1 MINKI
6 IVRLGN
12 GVNMIKLLKKLG
24 SKEYSILI
32 AVGILIFGQ
41 AYFELLIPDF
51 MSEVTR
57 LVQTP
62 GNNINEILINGLYM
76 LLAAFAALTLAVIS
90 GYLIAKFSSQVANK
104 LRYLIFDKI
113 QNLSQEDIDKF
124 TPASLITRTTND
136 ITQVEMFLGFGT
148 NVFFR
153 SPILAIWALTKIAG
167 KGLDW
172 TIATA
177 VSVVFVLIAVI
188 VLTVLVM
195 PKFQL
200 VQQNIDNL
208 NEVTRENITG
218 IRVVRAFNAEKYQEI
233 KTKKVNDELT
243 RLSKFTQKSF
253 AITQPLMMLVMNL
266 LTLAIYL
273 IGSKMISVRTLPD
286 KITAFGDMVVFSSYA
301 MQVLM
306 SFLMMAIILV
316 IYTRAAISIRRI
328 NEVLDSEISIIEG
341 NIEGDFNTQNITF
354 DNVSFKYPD
363 AEEYVLKDISFSASK
378 GDTVAII
385 GQTGSGKST
394 IAKLVTRLYEV
405 SDGVILIDGVDIK
418 EFTEKSLNNKLGYV
432 PQRAVLFNM
441 TVEDN
446 IKFGETHYEENLD
459 DVKKAAAVAQ
469 AKDFVEAMDDGY
481 HHLIARGG
489 TNVSGGQKQRLAIA
503 RAIARKPGIFI
514 FDDTFSAL
522 DFKTESTLRK
532 ALEENAKN
540 AITILISSRVG
551 SILNAD
557 EIILLDDGK
566 VVAKGTHRELWK
578 SNQLYREIALSQLS
592 QEELNAKTR

>member
-1 MINKI
+1 
-6 IVRLGN
+6 
-12 GVNMIKLLKKLG
+12 MIKLIKKLG

-51 MSEVTR
+51 MAEVTR

-62 GNNINEILINGLYM
+62 GNNINDILINGVYM
-76 LLAAFAALTLAVIS
+76 LLAAFAALALAVIS
-90 GYLIAKFSSQVANK
+90 GYLIAKFSSQVANT
-104 LRYLIFDKI
+104 LRYLLFDKI

-167 KGLDW
+167 KGMDW

-177 VSVVFVLIAVI
+177 VSVVFVIIAVI

-218 IRVVRAFNAEKYQEI
+218 IRVVRAFNAEKYQQK

-273 IGSKMISVRTLPD
+273 IGSKMISVRILPD
-286 KITAFGDMVVFSSYA
+286 KITVFGDMVVFSSYA
-301 MQVLM
+301 IQVLM

-328 NEVLDSEISIIEG
+328 NEVLDSKVSIIEG
-341 NIEGDFNTQNITF
+341 DVDANYNTQNITF

-363 AEEYVLKDISFSASK
+363 AQEYVLKDISFSVNK

-394 IAKLVTRLYEV
+394 IAKLVTRFYEV
-405 SDGVILIDGVDIK
+405 SDGAILIDGVDIK
-418 EFTEKSLNNKLGYV
+418 DFTEKSLNNKLGYV

-441 TVEDN
+441 SVEDN
-446 IKFGETHYEENLD
+446 VKFGETHYDENLD
-459 DVKKAAAVAQ
+459 DVKKAVEVAQ
-469 AKDFVEAMDDGY
+469 AKDFVEAMDDSY
-481 HHLIARGG
+481 NHIIARGG

-503 RAIARKPGIFI
+503 RAIARKPEIFI

-532 ALEENAKN
+532 ALEENTKN

-566 VVAKGTHRELWK
+566 VVAKGTHKELWE

-592 QEELNAKTR
+592 EEELNAKTR

>member
-1 MINKI
+1 
-6 IVRLGN
+6 
-12 GVNMIKLLKKLG
+12 MIKLIKKLG

-51 MSEVTR
+51 MAEVTR

-62 GNNINEILINGLYM
+62 GNNINDILINGVYM
-76 LLAAFAALTLAVIS
+76 LLAAFAALALAVIS
-90 GYLIAKFSSQVANK
+90 GYLIAKFSSQVANT
-104 LRYLIFDKI
+104 LRYLLFDKI

-167 KGLDW
+167 KGMDW

-177 VSVVFVLIAVI
+177 VSVVFVIIAVI

-218 IRVVRAFNAEKYQEI
+218 IRVVRAFNAEKYQQK

-273 IGSKMISVRTLPD
+273 IGSKMISVRILPD
-286 KITAFGDMVVFSSYA
+286 KITVFGDMVVFSSYA
-301 MQVLM
+301 IQVLM

-328 NEVLDSEISIIEG
+328 NEVLDSEVSIIEG
-341 NIEGDFNTQNITF
+341 DVDANYNTQNITF

-363 AEEYVLKDISFSASK
+363 AQEYVLKDISFSVNK

-394 IAKLVTRLYEV
+394 IAKLVTRFYEV
-405 SDGVILIDGVDIK
+405 SDGAILIDGVDIK
-418 EFTEKSLNNKLGYV
+418 DFTEKSLNNKLGYV

-441 TVEDN
+441 SVEDN
-446 IKFGETHYEENLD
+446 VKFGETHYDENLD
-459 DVKKAAAVAQ
+459 DVKKAVEVAQ
-469 AKDFVEAMDDGY
+469 AKDFVEAMDDSY
-481 HHLIARGG
+481 NHIIARGG

-503 RAIARKPGIFI
+503 RAIARKPEIFI

-532 ALEENAKN
+532 ALEENTKN

-566 VVAKGTHRELWK
+566 VVAKGTHKELWE

-592 QEELNAKTR
+592 EEELNAKTR

>member
-1 MINKI
+1 
-6 IVRLGN
+6 
-12 GVNMIKLLKKLG
+12 MIKLLKKFTA
-24 SKEYSILI
+24 KEFSILF
-32 AVGILIFGQ
+32 VVYLLVFVQ

-62 GNNINEILINGLYM
+62 GNNINDILTNGLYM
-76 LLAAFAALTLAVIS
+76 LLSAFASLGLAAIS
-90 GYLIAKFSSQVANK
+90 GYLIAKFSSKVANK
-104 LRYLIFDKI
+104 LRYLLFDKI
-113 QNLSQEDIDKF
+113 QKLSQEDIDKF

-148 NVFFR
+148 YIFIR
-153 SPILAIWALTKIAG
+153 SPIFAIWAITKIAG
-167 KGLDW
+167 TGIEW
-172 TIATA
+172 TIATS
-177 VSVVFVLIAVI
+177 VSVILVI
-188 VLTVLVM
+188 LVVIILRVLVM

-200 VQQNIDNL
+200 VQENIDNL

-218 IRVVRAFNAEKYQEI
+218 IRVVRAFNAEKYQQK

-253 AITQPLMMLVMNL
+253 AITQPLMMLIMNL
-266 LTLAIYL
+266 LTLSIFL
-273 IGSKMISVRTLPD
+273 IGAKMISVSILPD
-286 KITAFGDMVVFSSYA
+286 KITIFGDMIVFSSYA
-301 MQVLM
+301 FQVLM

-316 IYTRAAISIRRI
+316 IYNRAAISLGRI
-328 NEVLDSEISIIEG
+328 NEVLDSEVSIIEG
-341 NIEGDFNTQNITF
+341 NLESDYKTQNITF

-363 AEEYVLKDISFSASK
+363 AQEYVLKDISFSANK
-378 GDTVAII
+378 GDTIAII

-394 IAKLVTRLYEV
+394 IAKLVTRQYEV
-405 SDGVILIDGVDIK
+405 SSGAILVDSIDIK

-432 PQRAVLFNM
+432 PQKAVLFNM
-441 TVEDN
+441 SVEDN
-446 IKFGETHYEENLD
+446 VKFGESHYQENLE
-459 DVKKAAAVAQ
+459 DVKSALDVAQ
-469 AKDFVEAMDDGY
+469 AKDFIEAMDDQY
-481 HHLIARGG
+481 NHIIARGG

-503 RAIARKPGIFI
+503 RAIARKPEIFI

-532 ALEENAKN
+532 ALEENTKN

-557 EIILLDDGK
+557 KIILLDSGK
-566 VVAKGTHRELWK
+566 VVAKGTHKELWK
-578 SNQLYREIALSQLS
+578 SNKLYREIALSQLS
-592 QEELNAKTR
+592 EEELNAKTR

>member
-1 MINKI
+1 
-6 IVRLGN
+6 
-12 GVNMIKLLKKLG
+12 MIKLIKKLG

-51 MSEVTR
+51 MAEVTR

-62 GNNINEILINGLYM
+62 GNNINDILINGVYM

-90 GYLIAKFSSQVANK
+90 GYLIAKFSSQVANT
-104 LRYLIFDKI
+104 LRYLLFDKI

-167 KGLDW
+167 KGMDW

-177 VSVVFVLIAVI
+177 VSVVFVIIAVI

-218 IRVVRAFNAEKYQEI
+218 IRVVRAFNAEKYQQK

-273 IGSKMISVRTLPD
+273 IGSKMISVRILPD
-286 KITAFGDMVVFSSYA
+286 KITVFGDMVVFSSYA

-328 NEVLDSEISIIEG
+328 NEVLDSEVSIIEG
-341 NIEGDFNTQNITF
+341 DVDANYNTQNITF

-363 AEEYVLKDISFSASK
+363 AQEYVLKDISFSANK

-394 IAKLVTRLYEV
+394 IAKLVTRFYEV
-405 SDGVILIDGVDIK
+405 SDGAILIDGVDIK
-418 EFTEKSLNNKLGYV
+418 DFTEKSLNNKLGYV

-441 TVEDN
+441 SVEDN
-446 IKFGETHYEENLD
+446 VKFGETHYDENLD
-459 DVKKAAAVAQ
+459 DVKKAVEVAQ
-469 AKDFVEAMDDGY
+469 AKDFVEAMDDSY
-481 HHLIARGG
+481 NHIIARGG

-503 RAIARKPGIFI
+503 RAIARKPEIFI

-532 ALEENAKN
+532 ALEENTKN

-566 VVAKGTHRELWK
+566 VVAKGTHKELWE

-592 QEELNAKTR
+592 EEELNAKTR

>member
-1 MINKI
+1 
-6 IVRLGN
+6 
-12 GVNMIKLLKKLG
+12 MIKLLKKFAA
-24 SKEYSILI
+24 KEFSILF
-32 AVGILIFGQ
+32 VVYLLVFVQ

-62 GNNINEILINGLYM
+62 GNNINDILTNGLYM
-76 LLAAFAALTLAVIS
+76 LLSAFASLGLAAIS
-90 GYLIAKFSSQVANK
+90 GYLIAKFSSKVANK
-104 LRYLIFDKI
+104 LRYLLFDKI
-113 QNLSQEDIDKF
+113 QKLSQEDIDKF

-148 NVFFR
+148 YIFIR
-153 SPILAIWALTKIAG
+153 SPIFAIWAITKIAG
-167 KGLDW
+167 RGIEW

-177 VSVVFVLIAVI
+177 VSVILVI
-188 VLTVLVM
+188 LVVIILRVLVM

-200 VQQNIDNL
+200 VQKNIDNL

-218 IRVVRAFNAEKYQEI
+218 IRVVRAFNAEKYQQK

-253 AITQPLMMLVMNL
+253 AITQPLMMLIMNL
-266 LTLAIYL
+266 LTLSIFL
-273 IGSKMISVRTLPD
+273 IGAKMISVSILPD
-286 KITAFGDMVVFSSYA
+286 KITIFGEMIVFSSYA
-301 MQVLM
+301 FQVLM

-316 IYTRAAISIRRI
+316 IYNRAAISLGRI

-341 NIEGDFNTQNITF
+341 NLESDYKTQNITF

-363 AEEYVLKDISFSASK
+363 AQEYVLKDISFSANK
-378 GDTVAII
+378 GDTIAII

-394 IAKLVTRLYEV
+394 IAKLVTRQYEV
-405 SDGVILIDGVDIK
+405 SSGAILVDSIDIK

-432 PQRAVLFNM
+432 PQKAVLFNM
-441 TVEDN
+441 SVEDN
-446 IKFGETHYEENLD
+446 VKFGESHYQENLE
-459 DVKKAAAVAQ
+459 DVKSALDVAQ
-469 AKDFVEAMDDGY
+469 AKDFIEAMDDQY
-481 HHLIARGG
+481 NHIIARGG

-503 RAIARKPGIFI
+503 RAIARKPEIFI

-532 ALEENAKN
+532 ALEENTKN

-557 EIILLDDGK
+557 KIILLDSGK
-566 VVAKGTHRELWK
+566 VVAKGTHKELWK

-592 QEELNAKTR
+592 EEELNAKTR

>member
-1 MINKI
+1 
-6 IVRLGN
+6 
-12 GVNMIKLLKKLG
+12 MIKLIKKLG

-51 MSEVTR
+51 MAEVTR

-62 GNNINEILINGLYM
+62 GNNINDILINGVYM
-76 LLAAFAALTLAVIS
+76 LLAAFAALALAVIS
-90 GYLIAKFSSQVANK
+90 GYLIAKFSSQVANT
-104 LRYLIFDKI
+104 LRYLLFDKI

-167 KGLDW
+167 KGMDW

-177 VSVVFVLIAVI
+177 VSVVFVIIAVI

-218 IRVVRAFNAEKYQEI
+218 IRVVRAFNAEKYQQK

-273 IGSKMISVRTLPD
+273 IGSKMISVRILPD
-286 KITAFGDMVVFSSYA
+286 KITVFGDMVVFSSYA

-328 NEVLDSEISIIEG
+328 NEVLDSEVSIIEG
-341 NIEGDFNTQNITF
+341 DVDANYNTQNITF

-363 AEEYVLKDISFSASK
+363 AQEYVLKDISFSVNK

-394 IAKLVTRLYEV
+394 IAKLVTRFYEV
-405 SDGVILIDGVDIK
+405 SDGAILIDGVDIK
-418 EFTEKSLNNKLGYV
+418 DFTEKSLNNKLGYV

-441 TVEDN
+441 SVEDN
-446 IKFGETHYEENLD
+446 VKFGETHYDENLD
-459 DVKKAAAVAQ
+459 DVKKAVEVAQ
-469 AKDFVEAMDDGY
+469 AKDFVEAMDDSY
-481 HHLIARGG
+481 NHIIARGG

-503 RAIARKPGIFI
+503 RAIARKPEIFI

-532 ALEENAKN
+532 ALEENTKN

-566 VVAKGTHRELWK
+566 VVAKGTHKELWE

-592 QEELNAKTR
+592 EEELNAKTR

>member
-1 MINKI
+1 
-6 IVRLGN
+6 
-12 GVNMIKLLKKLG
+12 MIKLIKKLG

-51 MSEVTR
+51 MAEVTR

-62 GNNINEILINGLYM
+62 GNNINDILINGVYM
-76 LLAAFAALTLAVIS
+76 LLAAFAALALAVIS
-90 GYLIAKFSSQVANK
+90 GYLIAKFSSQVANT
-104 LRYLIFDKI
+104 LRYLLFDKI

-167 KGLDW
+167 KGMDW

-177 VSVVFVLIAVI
+177 VSVVFVIIAVI

-218 IRVVRAFNAEKYQEI
+218 IRVVRAFNAEKYQQK

-273 IGSKMISVRTLPD
+273 IGSKMISVRILPD
-286 KITAFGDMVVFSSYA
+286 KITVFGDMVVFSSYA

-328 NEVLDSEISIIEG
+328 NEVLDSKVSIIEG
-341 NIEGDFNTQNITF
+341 DVDANYNTQNITF

-363 AEEYVLKDISFSASK
+363 AQEYVLKDISFSVNK

-394 IAKLVTRLYEV
+394 IAKLVTRFYEV
-405 SDGVILIDGVDIK
+405 SDGAILIDGVDIK
-418 EFTEKSLNNKLGYV
+418 DFTEKSLNNKLGYV

-441 TVEDN
+441 SVEDN
-446 IKFGETHYEENLD
+446 VKFGETHYDENLD
-459 DVKKAAAVAQ
+459 DVKKAVEVAQ
-469 AKDFVEAMDDGY
+469 AKDFVEAMDDSY
-481 HHLIARGG
+481 NHIIARGG

-503 RAIARKPGIFI
+503 RAIARKPEIFI

-532 ALEENAKN
+532 ALEENTKN

-566 VVAKGTHRELWK
+566 VVAKGTHKELWE

-592 QEELNAKTR
+592 EEELNAKTR

>member
-1 MINKI
+1 
-6 IVRLGN
+6 
-12 GVNMIKLLKKLG
+12 MIKLLKKFAA
-24 SKEYSILI
+24 KEFSILF
-32 AVGILIFGQ
+32 VVYLLVFVQ

-62 GNNINEILINGLYM
+62 GNNINDILTNGLYM
-76 LLAAFAALTLAVIS
+76 LLSAFASLGLAAIS
-90 GYLIAKFSSQVANK
+90 GYLIAKFSSKVANK
-104 LRYLIFDKI
+104 LRYLLFDKI
-113 QNLSQEDIDKF
+113 QKLSQEDIDKF

-148 NVFFR
+148 YIFIR
-153 SPILAIWALTKIAG
+153 SPIFAIWAITKIAG
-167 KGLDW
+167 TGIEW

-177 VSVVFVLIAVI
+177 VSVILVI
-188 VLTVLVM
+188 LVVIILRVLVM

-200 VQQNIDNL
+200 IQENVDNL

-218 IRVVRAFNAEKYQEI
+218 IRVVRAFNAEKYQQK

-253 AITQPLMMLVMNL
+253 AITQPLMMLIMNL
-266 LTLAIYL
+266 LTLSIFL
-273 IGSKMISVRTLPD
+273 IGAKMISVSILPD
-286 KITAFGDMVVFSSYA
+286 KITIFGDMIVFSSYA

-316 IYTRAAISIRRI
+316 IYNRAAISLGRI

-341 NIEGDFNTQNITF
+341 NLESDYKTQNITF

-363 AEEYVLKDISFSASK
+363 AQEYVLKDISFSANK
-378 GDTVAII
+378 GDTIAII

-394 IAKLVTRLYEV
+394 IAKLVTRQYEV
-405 SDGVILIDGVDIK
+405 SSGAILVDSIDIK
-418 EFTEKSLNNKLGYV
+418 EFKEKSLNNKLGYV
-432 PQRAVLFNM
+432 PQKAVLFNM
-441 TVEDN
+441 SVEDN
-446 IKFGETHYEENLD
+446 VKFGESHYQENLE
-459 DVKKAAAVAQ
+459 DVKSALDVAQ
-469 AKDFVEAMDDGY
+469 AKDFIEAMDDQY
-481 HHLIARGG
+481 NHIIARGG

-503 RAIARKPGIFI
+503 RAIARKPEIFI

-532 ALEENAKN
+532 ALEENTKN

-557 EIILLDDGK
+557 KIILLDSGK
-566 VVAKGTHRELWK
+566 VVAKGTHKELWK

-592 QEELNAKTR
+592 EEELNAKTR

>member
-1 MINKI
+1 
-6 IVRLGN
+6 
-12 GVNMIKLLKKLG
+12 MIKLLKKFAA
-24 SKEYSILI
+24 KEFSILF
-32 AVGILIFGQ
+32 VVYLLVFVQ

-62 GNNINEILINGLYM
+62 GNNINDILTNGLYM
-76 LLAAFAALTLAVIS
+76 LLSAFASLGLAAIS
-90 GYLIAKFSSQVANK
+90 GYLIAKFSSKVANK
-104 LRYLIFDKI
+104 LRYLLFDKI
-113 QNLSQEDIDKF
+113 QKLSQEDIDKF

-148 NVFFR
+148 YIFIR
-153 SPILAIWALTKIAG
+153 SPIFAIWAITKIAG
-167 KGLDW
+167 TGIEW

-177 VSVVFVLIAVI
+177 VSVILVI
-188 VLTVLVM
+188 LVVIILRVLVM

-200 VQQNIDNL
+200 IQENVDNL

-218 IRVVRAFNAEKYQEI
+218 IRVVRAFNAEKYQQK

-253 AITQPLMMLVMNL
+253 AITQPLMMLIMNL
-266 LTLAIYL
+266 LTLSIFL
-273 IGSKMISVRTLPD
+273 IGAKMISVSILPD
-286 KITAFGDMVVFSSYA
+286 KITIFGDMIVFSSYA

-316 IYTRAAISIRRI
+316 IYNRAAISLGRI
-328 NEVLDSEISIIEG
+328 NEVLHSEISIIEG
-341 NIEGDFNTQNITF
+341 NLESDYKTQNITF

-363 AEEYVLKDISFSASK
+363 AQEYVLKDISFSANK
-378 GDTVAII
+378 GDTIAII

-394 IAKLVTRLYEV
+394 IAKLVTRQYEV
-405 SDGVILIDGVDIK
+405 SSGAILVDSIDIK

-432 PQRAVLFNM
+432 PQKAVLFNM
-441 TVEDN
+441 SVEDN
-446 IKFGETHYEENLD
+446 VKFGESHYQENLE
-459 DVKKAAAVAQ
+459 DVKSALDVAQ
-469 AKDFVEAMDDGY
+469 AKDFIEAMDDQY
-481 HHLIARGG
+481 NHIIARGG

-503 RAIARKPGIFI
+503 RAIARKPEIFI

-532 ALEENAKN
+532 ALEENTKN

-557 EIILLDDGK
+557 KIILLDSGK
-566 VVAKGTHRELWK
+566 VVARGTHKELWK

-592 QEELNAKTR
+592 EEELNAKTK

>member
-1 MINKI
+1 
-6 IVRLGN
+6 
-12 GVNMIKLLKKLG
+12 MIKLLKKFAA
-24 SKEYSILI
+24 KEFSILF
-32 AVGILIFGQ
+32 VVYLLVFVQ

-62 GNNINEILINGLYM
+62 GNNINDILTNGLYM
-76 LLAAFAALTLAVIS
+76 LLSAFASLGLAAIS
-90 GYLIAKFSSQVANK
+90 GYLIAKFSSKVANK
-104 LRYLIFDKI
+104 LRYLLFDKI
-113 QNLSQEDIDKF
+113 QKLSQEDIDKF

-148 NVFFR
+148 YIFIR
-153 SPILAIWALTKIAG
+153 SPIFAIWAITKIAG
-167 KGLDW
+167 TGIEW

-177 VSVVFVLIAVI
+177 VSVILVI
-188 VLTVLVM
+188 LVVIILRVLVM

-200 VQQNIDNL
+200 IQENVDNL

-218 IRVVRAFNAEKYQEI
+218 IRVVRAFNAEKYQQK

-253 AITQPLMMLVMNL
+253 AITQPLMMLIMNL
-266 LTLAIYL
+266 LTLSIFL
-273 IGSKMISVRTLPD
+273 IGAKMISVSILPD
-286 KITAFGDMVVFSSYA
+286 KITIFGDMIVFSSYA

-316 IYTRAAISIRRI
+316 IYNRAAISLGRI

-341 NIEGDFNTQNITF
+341 NLESDYKTQNITF

-363 AEEYVLKDISFSASK
+363 AQEYVLKDISFSANK
-378 GDTVAII
+378 GDTIAII

-394 IAKLVTRLYEV
+394 IAKLVTRQYEV
-405 SDGVILIDGVDIK
+405 SSGAILVDSIDIK

-432 PQRAVLFNM
+432 PQKAVLFNM
-441 TVEDN
+441 SVEDN
-446 IKFGETHYEENLD
+446 VKFGESHYQENLE
-459 DVKKAAAVAQ
+459 DVKSALDVAQ
-469 AKDFVEAMDDGY
+469 AKDFIEAMDDQY
-481 HHLIARGG
+481 NHIIARGG

-503 RAIARKPGIFI
+503 RAIARKPEIFI

-532 ALEENAKN
+532 ALEENTKN

-557 EIILLDDGK
+557 KIILLDSGK
-566 VVAKGTHRELWK
+566 VVAKGTHKELWK

-592 QEELNAKTR
+592 EEELNAKTK

>member
-1 MINKI
+1 
-6 IVRLGN
+6 
-12 GVNMIKLLKKLG
+12 MIKLIKKLG

-51 MSEVTR
+51 MAEVTR

-62 GNNINEILINGLYM
+62 GNNINDILINGVYM
-76 LLAAFAALTLAVIS
+76 LLAAFAALALAVIS
-90 GYLIAKFSSQVANK
+90 GYLIAKFSSQVANT
-104 LRYLIFDKI
+104 LRYLLFDKI

-124 TPASLITRTTND
+124 TTASLITRTTND

-167 KGLDW
+167 KGMDW

-177 VSVVFVLIAVI
+177 VSVVFVIIAVI

-218 IRVVRAFNAEKYQEI
+218 IRVVRAFNAEKYQQK

-273 IGSKMISVRTLPD
+273 IGSKMISVRILPD
-286 KITAFGDMVVFSSYA
+286 KITVFGDMVVFSSYA

-328 NEVLDSEISIIEG
+328 NEVLDSEVSIIEG
-341 NIEGDFNTQNITF
+341 DVDANYNTQNITF

-363 AEEYVLKDISFSASK
+363 AQEYVLKDISFSANK

-394 IAKLVTRLYEV
+394 IAKLVTRFYEV
-405 SDGVILIDGVDIK
+405 SDGAILIDGVDIK
-418 EFTEKSLNNKLGYV
+418 DFTEKSLNNKLGYV

-441 TVEDN
+441 SVEDN
-446 IKFGETHYEENLD
+446 VKFGETHYDENLD
-459 DVKKAAAVAQ
+459 DVKKAVEVAQ
-469 AKDFVEAMDDGY
+469 AKDFVEAMDDSY
-481 HHLIARGG
+481 NHIIARGG

-503 RAIARKPGIFI
+503 RAIARKPEIFI

-532 ALEENAKN
+532 ALEENTKN

-566 VVAKGTHRELWK
+566 VVAKGTHKELWE

-592 QEELNAKTR
+592 EEELNAKTR